1 MRVTAETRHKPDSSP
16 SRRAK
21 EWLRGAGLGA
31 GPAIMAADGRA
42 GLLTAKRGTALVR
55 VHAVANAAGGFRPWF
70 GHYGGAL
77 AVGGIA
83 TGIAAVLIATQT
95 HDRATRLAGAALV
108 MASVAGYMVMSM
120 VAHLAR

>member
-1 MRVTAETRHKPDSSP
+1 
-16 SRRAK
+16 
-21 EWLRGAGLGA
+21 
-31 GPAIMAADGRA
+31 MAADGRA
-42 GLLTAKRGTALVR
+42 GLLTARRGTALVR
-55 VHAVANAAGGFRPWF
+55 VHATASAVGGFRSWF

-83 TGIAAVLIATQT
+83 AGIAAVLIATQT

-108 MASVAGYMVMSM
+108 MAAVAGYMVMSM